1 MSAFSALPEGEDNM
15 MWAGWPDHPDCLY
28 PVTEYRCMSARN
40 RPSRAIAVAAQESR
54 RRLVAIGINCTLAAT
69 LLAAL
74 AILAL

>member
-1 MSAFSALPEGEDNM
+1 
-15 MWAGWPDHPDCLY
+15 
-28 PVTEYRCMSARN
+28 MSARN